1 MENLSDIEKRLQL
14 VNQKASNIDFTQEFV
29 DTQELLNERRELSE
43 KISRIKWERL
53 SLEERI
59 LRRKEDLALTSNYF
73 KKFKEEVEKK
83 YSFKKNYVRLVD
95 LIEPNSSLLII
106 LLKSLNTSMYVNFS
120 NKDSNIHF
128 IIEELEKTNT
138 PKSTE
143 IVSLYKQ
150 VITSQTPT

>member
-1 MENLSDIEKRLQL
+1 M
-14 VNQKASNIDFTQEFV
+14 
-29 DTQELLNERRELSE
+29 
-43 KISRIKWERL
+43 
-53 SLEERI
+53 EERI

>member
-1 MENLSDIEKRLQL
+1 MIFLSQ
-14 VNQKASNIDFTQEFV
+14 AYEFA
-29 DTQELLNERRELSE
+29 
-43 KISRIKWERL
+43 I
-53 SLEERI
+53 
-59 LRRKEDLALTSNYF
+59 
-73 KKFKEEVEKK
+73 
-83 YSFKKNYVRLVD
+83 
-95 LIEPNSSLLII
+95 
-106 LLKSLNTSMYVNFS
+106 MYVNFS